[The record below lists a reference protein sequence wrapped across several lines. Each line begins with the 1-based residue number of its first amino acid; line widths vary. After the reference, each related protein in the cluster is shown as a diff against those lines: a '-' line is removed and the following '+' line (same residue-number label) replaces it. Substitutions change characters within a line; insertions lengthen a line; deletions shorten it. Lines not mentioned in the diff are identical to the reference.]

1 MGLDRGTRIYS
12 FALYLT
18 EGIQIAISS
27 FCKYYYS
34 IIISIFIFFFFP
46 FFFHTLTDK
55 MASNIKIALIQ
66 LYSKVSLLLP
76 PFLPLGHYQQPLL
89 LLAFNILLY
98 TPDTED

>member
-27 FCKYYYS
+27 LCKYYCS
-34 IIISIFIFFFFP
+34 IIISIFFFLP

-76 PFLPLGHYQQPLL
+76 PFLHLGHYQQPLL